1 MNKTIIETSGLTKCY
16 GTFVALDHVCLQ
28 LYENEIYGL
37 IGRNGAGKTTLM
49 RSLSGLSIPTSGRIL
64 LFGKEQAKLL
74 PAERRNIGCMIEH
87 PGIIPYLTAKENLQL
102 HQILRGLKK
111 TNCKTELELVGLS
124 ADAKKKA
131 KNFSLGMKQRLGIAI
146 ALLGNPHALILDEPI
161 NGLDPLGVIQIRRLL
176 TDLCHKKHITILISS
191 HNMHELYQIAT
202 KYLFLDRGKVV
213 KSVSSDELDQER
225 SLENFFLSLIG
236 GEHHA

>member
-87 PGIIPYLTAKENLQL
+87 PGIIPYLTEKREYPKVCVNLQ
-102 HQILRGLKK
+102 
-111 TNCKTELELVGLS
+111 
-124 ADAKKKA
+124 
-131 KNFSLGMKQRLGIAI
+131 
-146 ALLGNPHALILDEPI
+146 
-161 NGLDPLGVIQIRRLL
+161 
-176 TDLCHKKHITILISS
+176 TDV
-191 HNMHELYQIAT
+191 
-202 KYLFLDRGKVV
+202 R
-213 KSVSSDELDQER
+213 
-225 SLENFFLSLIG
+225 
-236 GEHHA
+236 

>member
-111 TNCKTELELVGLS
+111 TNCKTELELVGL
-124 ADAKKKA
+124 
-131 KNFSLGMKQRLGIAI
+131 
-146 ALLGNPHALILDEPI
+146 DEPI

-191 HNMHELYQIAT
+191 HNMHELYQVAT

>member
-1 MNKTIIETSGLTKCY
+1 MNDRKKQVMSFVRKRLMYWQTEPNPHLVRADLANLRRGIGKKPGELPQLWEPLFRDFPEELMSQNGNPTWEEWAVCGALT
-16 GTFVALDHVCLQ
+16 
-28 LYENEIYGL
+28 LY
-37 IGRNGAGKTTLM
+37 AM
-49 RSLSGLSIPTSGRIL
+49 
-64 LFGKEQAKLL
+64 
-74 PAERRNIGCMIEH
+74 
-87 PGIIPYLTAKENLQL
+87 
-102 HQILRGLKK
+102 HQQGNDQKMHMD
-111 TNCKTELELVGLS
+111 G
-124 ADAKKKA
+124 
-131 KNFSLGMKQRLGIAI
+131 QRLGIAI

-191 HNMHELYQIAT
+191 HNMHELYQVAT

>member
-131 KNFSLGMKQRLGIAI
+131 KKLFFGDEAKA
-146 ALLGNPHALILDEPI
+146 GN
-161 NGLDPLGVIQIRRLL
+161 
-176 TDLCHKKHITILISS
+176 CHRFIGKSPCS
-191 HNMHELYQIAT
+191 H
-202 KYLFLDRGKVV
+202 FR
-213 KSVSSDELDQER
+213 
-225 SLENFFLSLIG
+225 
-236 GEHHA
+236 